1 MRFRSG
7 VLVLAVAVAIAFVLH
22 ADPVGAG
29 QLRLA
34 TGDVDTDGL
43 TRSSA
48 EVEAESRVSH
58 LIVQFDRASTAD
70 VRAALARSGAAI
82 EAYVPDAAFR
92 VRRNGVSGDAL
103 RAIPGVT
110 WVGHWRSEWKLA
122 PALRAATPGTRFD
135 VYGHVDGDLDALLA
149 AIAKLAPTARI
160 EIHGSDRLP
169 RATIALSVDANA
181 MLDALARADAI
192 SWIAPHAAPEPHNTE
207 ASGAIQSGIV
217 GTHPLWA
224 RGLTGHGQ
232 VVAVADSGLD
242 ANERWFTRYDPGS
255 GALVFVTPAQD
266 TTPPAPGSLV
276 SNAKVIANWVQ
287 PGATAYETLAPC
299 GTVEA
304 IQHGTHV
311 SGSVAG
317 DSGVTATPLLAHA
330 DAGDGMAPNAQ
341 LLFQDIGAD
350 CLVVADYAATL
361 LQARA
366 GGAHIHS
373 NSWGAPTGNSY
384 TGYDFDADDT
394 TWALQDLLLVASAG
408 NRADAIAAIGSPGN
422 AKNALTVGALLHGAS
437 ECAASLHTTA
447 GVWGTSIGP
456 GSGWRDKP
464 EISAPGV
471 ATISAAGDDFSFGAE
486 EPAESKALSGTSMAT
501 PTVAGGAALMRQ
513 YFAEGRYPHG
523 SVSAGDRLHLLAPTL
538 KAAVVNST
546 GEILNSFIGETRL
559 PSYISGWGRMYLDRD
574 LYFPGDS
581 RRQRVFER
589 SHGSGLATGEV
600 HEYAIENVASGQSLR
615 ATLAWFDVASIPGVD
630 YPLVNDLDLEVVGP
644 GGELYRG
651 NAFGDDTSCQTQ
663 ACYDPCEATL
673 PQRPVNSTI
682 SIANVGSRDSR
693 NNLEAIRLL
702 APTPGRYV
710 FRVRGFSVPG
720 NDRVGSDRQG
730 YGLVVAG
737 AFGLPAAPPAAAP
750 QNPAVTQNDSSGI
763 RVEFDAVVG
772 ATAYQLYR
780 AIGSCAAAD
789 IADFHLAGV
798 ATGASVLDPNTIG
811 GDTYAYRVR
820 AIGNDVEGTAS
831 ACIEAVSNDD
841 CTLPPL
847 FDREAPVADAAAASC
862 RVALSWNPAPARC
875 ALSSAVEY
883 TVQRSLTPDFAAFA
897 SFIASSANYL
907 DTSVAN
913 GVPYFYR
920 VLARDSFGNESLPS
934 AIRNATPV
942 GAGGPAG
949 LGFID
954 DADTRT
960 HAELETPWQ
969 FASGLVADGSYAYK
983 TGASAA
989 VYPRNTCASVTLPA
1003 LTLPDDATLRYDAR
1017 FQLETGWDG
1026 VVVEISTDD
1035 GATWSDLPP
1044 SGGYPGSFEAT
1055 GSPPINACGYPSTR
1069 GAFSGDNGAFQ
1080 TYASSLAAY
1089 AGQRVRIRWR
1099 LSTDPGIELQG
1110 FHLDAIRI
1118 DSPRLPLP
1126 PDLILRAGFD
1136 NDDAAAVGMSCA
1148 AP

>member
-1 MRFRSG
+1 MSMRIRSG
-7 VLVLAVAVAIAFVLH
+7 PLLLACACLACALPLH
-22 ADPVGAG
+22 AGA
-29 QLRLA
+29 LRLSGG
-34 TGDVDTDGL
+34 TVDTQQL
-43 TRSSA
+43 LRSDTDA
-48 EVEAESRVSH
+48 AAESAALH
-58 LIVQFDRASTAD
+58 LLVQFEPG
-70 VRAALARSGAAI
+70 RAADARVALGRLGVFI
-82 EAYVPDAAFR
+82 EAYVADAAFR

-110 WVGHWRSEWKLA
+110 WVGHWRSDWKLA
-122 PALRAATPGTRFD
+122 PALRAAAPGSRFD
-135 VYGHVDGDLDALLA
+135 VYGYVDGERDALLA
-149 AIAKLAPTARI
+149 AIAKIAPAARVLSS
-160 EIHGSDRLP
+160 GGARLP
-169 RATIALSVDANA
+169 RATIVLAGDANTLLA
-181 MLDALARADAI
+181 ALAHDDAV
-192 SWIAPHAAPEPHNTE
+192 SWITAHAAPEPHNTE
-207 ASGAIQSGIV
+207 ASGAIQSGVV

-266 TTPPAPGSLV
+266 TLPPAPGSLV

-317 DSGVTATPLLAHA
+317 DSGVTATPLLANA
-330 DAGDGMAPNAQ
+330 DPSDGMAPNVQ

-422 AKNALTVGALLHGAS
+422 AKNALTVGALLHGDSA
-437 ECAASLHTTA
+437 CAASLHTTA

-513 YFAEGRYPHG
+513 YFVEGRYPRG

-546 GEILNSFIGETRL
+546 GEIINSFIGETRL

-589 SHGSGLATGEV
+589 SHGSGLASGEV
-600 HEYAIENVASGQSLR
+600 HEYAIENVAAGQPLR
-615 ATLAWFDVASIPGVD
+615 ATLAWFDAASIPGVD
-630 YPLVNDLDLEVVGP
+630 YPLVNDLDLEVLGP

-702 APTPGRYV
+702 APSPGRYV

-737 AFGLPAAPPAAAP
+737 AFGLPPVASLPAP
-750 QNPAVTQNDSSGI
+750 QNLAIAQNDSAGI
-763 RVEFDAVVG
+763 VVAFDSVAAAG
-772 ATAYQLYR
+772 SYQLYR
-780 AIGSCAAAD
+780 AIGSCAATD
-789 IADFHLAGV
+789 IADFHLAGI
-798 ATGASVLDPNTIG
+798 ATGASILDPNTIG

-831 ACIEAVSNDD
+831 ACIEAVSNDT

-875 ALSSAVEY
+875 ALSTAVDY
-883 TVQRSLTPDFAAFA
+883 TVQRSLTPDFAAFSAFAAA
-897 SFIASSANYL
+897 STSYL

-913 GVPYFYR
+913 GVPVFLPRACPRFVRQRKPAECDPQRHAGWRRWPGRPRFHRRRRHPHPRRTRSSVAVRDRSGGRRQLR
-920 VLARDSFGNESLPS
+920 VQDRCQRAGLSAQHLRQRDAARAHRARRRDPALRRALPAGERLGRRGRRDLHRRRRHLVRPS
-934 AIRNATPV
+934 ARRWLPRLIRTAPDLRRSTPAATRPRKARSAATTAASSPTPARSPPSPASACASAGASPATP
-942 GAGGPAG
+942 ASNCKASTSTPSASTPPA
-949 LGFID
+949 F
-954 DADTRT
+954 R
-960 HAELETPWQ
+960 
-969 FASGLVADGSYAYK
+969 
-983 TGASAA
+983 
-989 VYPRNTCASVTLPA
+989 
-1003 LTLPDDATLRYDAR
+1003 
-1017 FQLETGWDG
+1017 
-1026 VVVEISTDD
+1026 
-1035 GATWSDLPP
+1035 
-1044 SGGYPGSFEAT
+1044 
-1055 GSPPINACGYPSTR
+1055 SPPTSSSAPAST
-1069 GAFSGDNGAFQ
+1069 
-1080 TYASSLAAY
+1080 TTTPP
-1089 AGQRVRIRWR
+1089 RW
-1099 LSTDPGIELQG
+1099 
-1110 FHLDAIRI
+1110 A
-1118 DSPRLPLP
+1118 
-1126 PDLILRAGFD
+1126 
-1136 NDDAAAVGMSCA
+1136 
-1148 AP
+1148 

>member
-1 MRFRSG
+1 MSKQARSVVFG
-7 VLVLAVAVAIAFVLH
+7 VAIACLLH
-22 ADPVGAG
+22 AGAAGAG
-29 QLRLA
+29 LLRLA
-34 TGDVDTDGL
+34 SGSVDTGL
-43 TRSSA
+43 LSRGDA
-48 EVEAESRVSH
+48 EAEAEASASH
-58 LIVQFDRASTAD
+58 LLVQFDGAAPAQ
-70 VRAALARSGAAI
+70 VRAALARLAVEI

-110 WVGHWRSEWKLA
+110 WVGHWRSDWKLA
-122 PALRAATPGTRFD
+122 PALRAAAPGSRFD
-135 VYGHVDGDLDALLA
+135 VYGYVDGDRDALLA
-149 AIAKLAPTARI
+149 SIAKVVPAARVLSSGG
-160 EIHGSDRLP
+160 ERLP
-169 RATIALSVDANA
+169 RATIAPSGDATA
-181 MLDALARADAI
+181 LLAALAGADAV
-192 SWIAPHAAPEPHNTE
+192 SWIVPHAVPEPHNTE
-207 ASGAIQSGIV
+207 ASGAIQSGVV

-232 VVAVADSGLD
+232 VIAVADSGLD

-317 DSGVTATPLLAHA
+317 DSGITATPLLAHA
-330 DAGDGMAPNAQ
+330 DPGDGMAPNAQ

-361 LQARA
+361 RQAHA

-373 NSWGAPTGNSY
+373 NSWGASTGNSY

-408 NRADAIAAIGSPGN
+408 NRADAIGAIGSPGN
-422 AKNALTVGALLHGAS
+422 AKNALTVGALLHGDS
-437 ECAASLHTTA
+437 ECAASLYTTG

-513 YFAEGRYPHG
+513 YFVEGRYPHG
-523 SVSAGDRLHLLAPTL
+523 SASAGNRLHLLAPTL

-589 SHGSGLATGEV
+589 SHGSGLVTGEV
-600 HEYAIENVASGQSLR
+600 HEYAIENVAAGQPLR
-615 ATLAWFDVASIPGVD
+615 ATLAWFDVASVPGVD
-630 YPLVNDLDLEVVGP
+630 YPLVNDLDLEVLGP

-673 PQRPVNSTI
+673 PQRPVNTTI
-682 SIANVGSRDSR
+682 SIANSGSRDQR

-737 AFGLPAAPPAAAP
+737 AFGLPAVAALPAP
-750 QNPAVTQNDSSGI
+750 QNLVIAQNDASGI
-763 RVEFDAVVG
+763 RIAFDSVAG
-772 ATAYQLYR
+772 ASSYQLYR
-780 AIGSCAAAD
+780 VTGSCAATD
-789 IADFHLAGV
+789 LADFHLAGV
-798 ATGASVLDPNTIG
+798 ASVASILDPNTIG

-820 AIGNDVEGTAS
+820 AIGNDVEGAAG
-831 ACIEAVSNDD
+831 ACIEAVSNDT

-847 FDREAPVADAAAASC
+847 FDRVAPQADAAASSC

-875 ALSSAVEY
+875 ALSTAVDY
-883 TVQRSLTPDFAAFA
+883 TVQRSLSADFGVFSTFAA
-897 SFIASSANYL
+897 STANYL

-934 AIRNATPV
+934 AIRNVTPV

-960 HAELETPWQ
+960 HADAASPWQ
-969 FASGLVADGSYAYK
+969 IAAGVASQGSHAYK
-983 TGASAA
+983 TGAAA
-989 VYPRNTCASVTLPA
+989 TAYPRNACASLQLPA
-1003 LTLPDDATLRYDAR
+1003 LTIPDDATLRYDAR
-1017 FQLETGWDG
+1017 FMLENAWDG

-1055 GSPPINACGYPSTR
+1055 GSPPINACGYAATQ
-1069 GAFSGDNGAFQ
+1069 GAFSGDNGSFQ

-1099 LSTDPGIELQG
+1099 FSSDPGIELQG

-1118 DSPRLPLP
+1118 DSPGLPLP
-1126 PDLILRAGFD
+1126 ADLILRAGFD
-1136 NDDAAAVGMSCA
+1136 TDDAAAVGMSCTT
-1148 AP
+1148 P